1 MSTTVT
7 DGLKLTALQ
16 AMLSSNGPP
25 INLRKF
31 SKKEQSAKDIPAE
44 INSAT
49 TKYMIRLSLALA
61 RSGRPSLRQGSFV
74 REPEPLT
81 RRPAIGDPAKLGVG
95 L

>member
-7 DGLKLTALQ
+7 DGLELTALQ

-31 SKKEQSAKDIPAE
+31 SKKVQSAKDIPAE

-49 TKYMIRLSLALA
+49 TKYMTHLSLAPA

-74 REPEPLT
+74 REPEPWA
-81 RRPAIGDPAKLGVG
+81 RRPAIGDPAMLGVG

>member
-1 MSTTVT
+1 MF
-7 DGLKLTALQ
+7 G
-16 AMLSSNGPP
+16 SNGPP
-25 INLRKF
+25 INMHKF
-31 SKKEQSAKDIPAE
+31 SKQVQLAKDIPAE

-74 REPEPLT
+74 REPEPFT